1 MDKELSQCVGR
12 EDYLH
17 SYNKL
22 TRLDLKKLAK
32 EIASNSRKKN
42 IGAKICSMHITMDEL
57 IYGNDGIAFDSLEE
71 MFTCLTSRINPS
83 NDNYDVNDTSMFND
97 GTKSVGERSRLARYF
112 STDRDKKVIYYIEI
126 DYGYLKDQNKKLRH
140 CIEAVKSGTIKLNK
154 DNEIDSDVVDEAN
167 KFHRIYLNYLKK
179 LDGPLFKQNTCN
191 VLFFWEPDMKKVIPS
206 QDEDIFNEFRLN
218 FMDESVKFQINM
230 EEIHN
235 VNILSNCHNNERQI
249 KIYQCDSKYFLE
261 TPDKIKKRGRPKKCK
276 EANLTNLDDI
286 NDTYSESEFKRTYP
300 KAKHLENTKILIKTY
315 SSANKT
321 AGRTE
326 IQTILDMTDDK
337 CLLSYANDGEVLYR
351 TPTDLKDKNS
361 DHNNNILSSVNIRH
375 SGNGGKDEHRKFM
388 KDYIMS
394 PDKNKPTEN
403 PVIKYGFE
411 CHRLHSIQD
420 LKKTYPG
427 DFETEKKQNE
437 REAAAAVAEPPAVV
451 APVETTPAE
460 APAEAPAEEAP
471 VDVAPEEVPAE
482 VDQHQQ
488 KNTNGGEQPPAV
500 QGDDGVAEDPRE
512 MVGEP
517 HIHQVIYPQISPLPP
532 QGPIPRLTKISLAS
546 RVYEEIIN
554 SQYSDNDLKDR
565 NIMRTIIETS
575 VDIVHAQFDL
585 TDN

>member
-42 IGAKICSMHITMDEL
+42 IGAKICAMHITIDEL

-126 DYGYLKDQNKKLRH
+126 DYHYLKYLNKKLRH
-140 CIEAVKSGTIKLNK
+140 CIDEVVKSGTIKLNK
-154 DNEIDSDVVDEAN
+154 DNEIDSDVVGEAK
-167 KFHRIYLNYLKK
+167 KFHSIYNKYLKK

-206 QDEDIFNEFRLN
+206 PNEEIFNEFRLN
-218 FMDESVKFQINM
+218 FMDDSVKFQINM

-261 TPDKIKKRGRPKKCK
+261 TPDKIKKRGRPKKFK

-286 NDTYSESEFKRTYP
+286 NDTYSESEFKHTYP

-375 SGNGGKDEHRKFM
+375 SGNGGEDKVEHRKFM

-411 CHRLHSIQD
+411 CHRLDSIQD

-427 DFETEKKQNE
+427 DFETEKKQNA
-437 REAAAAVAEPPAVV
+437 REAAAAEAVAEPPAVV
-451 APVETTPAE
+451 A
-460 APAEAPAEEAP
+460 
-471 VDVAPEEVPAE
+471 
-482 VDQHQQ
+482 
-488 KNTNGGEQPPAV
+488 
-500 QGDDGVAEDPRE
+500 
-512 MVGEP
+512 
-517 HIHQVIYPQISPLPP
+517 QISPLPP
-532 QGPIPRLTKISLAS
+532 QGAIPRLTKISLAS